1 MAYIRIIEEDRAQG
15 QLRETYETIAHIRG
29 GVADVMKVQSLNAQ
43 ALAAH
48 FELYRTLLFG
58 PSELDRRTREMIG
71 VVVSAANNCS
81 YGVHHHGES
90 LRRLGVGDSLLEH
103 LSRGE
108 LPDES
113 LSAPVKLLLEFAQ
126 RLTHCP
132 TQSERE
138 IEELRVAGW
147 SDEAILDAS
156 MVAAYFNMLNRITLG
171 LGITLESC
179 YEETCG
185 PELDGVTR
193 STSSR
198 ASGRKRANIRA
209 VVVARVSRVG

>member
-15 QLRETYETIAHIRG
+15 QLKETYETITHARG
-29 GVADVMKVQSLNAQ
+29 GVADVMKVQSLNAD

-48 FELYRTLLFG
+48 FELYKTLLFG

-71 VVVSAANNCS
+71 VVVSATNSCS

-90 LRRLGVGDSLLEH
+90 LRRLGVGEPLLEH

-113 LSAPVKLLLEFAQ
+113 LSAPVKLLLEFAR
-126 RLTHCP
+126 RLTNSP
-132 TQSERE
+132 GQSEGE
-138 IEELRVAGW
+138 IEELRTAGW

-171 LGITLESC
+171 LGITLESR
-179 YEETCG
+179 YEETCS
-185 PELDGVTR
+185 PEID
-193 STSSR
+193 S
-198 ASGRKRANIRA
+198 
-209 VVVARVSRVG
+209 

>member
-1 MAYIRIIEEDRAQG
+1 MAYIRMIEEDRAQG
-15 QLRETYETIAHIRG
+15 QLRETYEKIAHTRG
-29 GVADVMKVQSLNAQ
+29 GVADVMKVQSLNAH
-43 ALAAH
+43 ALSAH
-48 FELYRTLLFG
+48 FELYKTLLFG

-90 LRRLGVGDSLLEH
+90 LRRLGVGSALLDH

-113 LSAPVKLLLEFAQ
+113 LSAPVRLLLEFAQ
-126 RLTHCP
+126 RLTHSP
-132 TQSERE
+132 GESEQQVG
-138 IEELRVAGW
+138 ELREAGW

-171 LGITLESC
+171 LGIALEVR
-179 YEETCG
+179 YEDTCG
-185 PELDGVTR
+185 PEIEV
-193 STSSR
+193 
-198 ASGRKRANIRA
+198 
-209 VVVARVSRVG
+209 VSRSAP

>member
-1 MAYIRIIEEDRAQG
+1 MAHARGSFILPVPHSLTIAKLERMAYIRMIEEDRAQG
-15 QLRETYETIAHIRG
+15 QLRETYEKIAHTRG
-29 GVADVMKVQSLNAQ
+29 GVAEVMKVQSLNAN
-43 ALAAH
+43 ALSAH
-48 FELYRTLLFG
+48 FELYKTLLFG

-90 LRRLGVGDSLLEH
+90 LRRLGVGASLLEH
-103 LSRGE
+103 LSRGD

-156 MVAAYFNMLNRITLG
+156 MVAAYFNMLNRLSLG
-171 LGITLESC
+171 LGITLESR

-193 STSSR
+193 STS
-198 ASGRKRANIRA
+198 
-209 VVVARVSRVG
+209 

>member
-15 QLRETYETIAHIRG
+15 QLKETYETIAHARG
-29 GVADVMKVQSLNAQ
+29 GVADVMKVQSLNAH

-48 FELYRTLLFG
+48 FELYKTLLFG

-71 VVVSAANNCS
+71 VVVSATNNCS
-81 YGVHHHGES
+81 YGVHHHGEA
-90 LRRLGVGDSLLEH
+90 LRRLGVAEPLLEH

-113 LSAPVKLLLEFAQ
+113 LSAPVKLLLEFAR
-126 RLTHCP
+126 RLTSSP
-132 TQSERE
+132 GQSEGE
-138 IEELRVAGW
+138 IEELRAAGW

-171 LGITLESC
+171 LGIALESR
-179 YEETCG
+179 YEETCA
-185 PELDGVTR
+185 PEIDG
-193 STSSR
+193 
-198 ASGRKRANIRA
+198 
-209 VVVARVSRVG
+209 